1 MFGALSTS
9 LGRKVTFAC
18 VALAAVSLAIGAGS
32 LLKIHLLQQT
42 LDRSEVILAALQD
55 ETAAEVSVH
64 AIRAELYAALGN
76 AARPG
81 DRDASLSD
89 VKAQIR
95 ALAEHGDRARMRD
108 FGIRYRDS
116 HAKFDSAVAD
126 YVQSAR
132 QVSGLVDGHPAEAAV
147 AMADIDRRFT
157 EVDGLQQDL
166 VSELK
171 RISAESHAL
180 SRERAS
186 WAALGIAMGL
196 AISLLIVLVVFRAVQ
211 RSIVAP
217 IAAIADSLGQLSGGA
232 TDVVV
237 PVIDRN
243 DEVGVLSRAV
253 REFQIASAER
263 AELARDEQ
271 NRIAAMSRQSRIDH
285 AIARFR
291 EVVSGTLA
299 TVGSNVDRMQ
309 QAASSLAT
317 ISQQTESQA
326 RGAAGSSGNATET
339 ANSIA
344 LATELLT
351 SSSGEIG
358 RQVERSA
365 AAVAQ
370 TRALAR
376 ETDPK
381 VEALAKAAERIGLVV
396 RLIQD
401 IAAQTNLLALN
412 ATIEAA
418 RAGEAGRG
426 FAVVASEVKM
436 LAAQTAKATED
447 ISGQIAGIQAST
459 GSTVEAIRAIT
470 TSVADVDGF
479 IQAIAIAVEQQN
491 MSTREIAENVRNAA
505 TGTQDLYEAVSGMTA
520 AISETSTSAGVLRI
534 ASSELA
540 GSADRL
546 RRAVDDFLGEVVAA

>member
-1 MFGALSTS
+1 MFGALSSS
-9 LGRKVTFAC
+9 LGRKVTVAC

-32 LLKIHLLQQT
+32 LLKVHQLLQT
-42 LDRSEVILAALQD
+42 LDRSEVLMAALQD
-55 ETAAEVSVH
+55 ETAADVSVH
-64 AIRAELYAALGN
+64 AIRAELYAAIGN
-76 AARPG
+76 AALPAQRE
-81 DRDASLSD
+81 ASMSA
-89 VKAQIR
+89 VKAHMR
-95 ALAEHGDRARMRD
+95 ALADQAERLRTLDAGK
-108 FGIRYRDS
+108 RYRE
-116 HAKFDSAVAD
+116 
-126 YVQSAR
+126 AR
-132 QVSGLVDGHPAEAAV
+132 TRFEAAV
-147 AMADIDRRFT
+147 AAYGEAARTVSGLIGSKDAEALAAMAEIDRQFDA
-157 EVDGLQQDL
+157 VDGLQQA
-166 VSELK
+166 VAFELK

-180 SRERAS
+180 SRDQAS
-186 WAALGIAMGL
+186 WAALGLASGL
-196 AISLLIVLVVFRAVQ
+196 AIGLLILLVVFRAIQ
-211 RSIVAP
+211 TSIVAP
-217 IAAIADSLGQLSGGA
+217 IAAIARSLGELSAGA
-232 TDVVV
+232 TDVIV
-237 PVIDRN
+237 PVIDRD

-253 REFQIASAER
+253 REFQVASAER

-271 NRIAAMSRQSRIDH
+271 NRIAAMARQARIDD
-285 AIARFR
+285 AIAKFR

-344 LATELLT
+344 VATELLT

-520 AISETSTSAGVLRI
+520 AISETSTSAGVMRI

-546 RRAVDDFLGEVVAA
+546 RRAVDDFLKQVVAA